1 MQRILST
8 QRTIAVSGVRRE
20 SGAAHMRHTKAAP
33 QRLVCSVASLENV
46 DAQMDQ
52 DDSFD
57 KDAAYRRF
65 EELLGDA
72 DVSFNQGDKVRLRTR
87 LVAATWR
94 RTSIEYEHPVRDNVS
109 TNYIQ
114 CG

>member
-20 SGAAHMRHTKAAP
+20 SGAAHMRHAKAAP

-72 DVSFNQGDKVRLRTR
+72 DVSFNQGDKVRGRGP
-87 LVAATWR
+87 VAATR
-94 RTSIEYEHPVRDNVS
+94 RETSNAYQHRAHDYES
-109 TNYIQ
+109 TNYLQ